1 MDIYPNYLFPYE
13 DLTDDTP
20 GNSFVPEGF
29 TDAFRDNFFE
39 PEGFTDVSRDNSF
52 VPEGFADV
60 SRDNSFE
67 PETLVDMSGNNR
79 FQSEKLEN
87 SLQLALDTP
96 QAEREASASLNT
108 GFNEADKTWELIVKY
123 NNSPNFLSY
132 VNSRQIQTDLL
143 LSGYAIL
150 TIPESEIP
158 ALTRQPFL
166 EFVEQPKR
174 LFFADRAG
182 LSASCIPANR
192 IFYNALPDVSE
203 PPFTLTGKGVLIGI
217 IDSGI
222 DFTNPDFRNPDGST
236 RIRALYDIQQNK
248 IFSREDI
255 NLYLQSEAFEGV
267 DNPNLQSEAFEG
279 GNNPNLQSEA
289 FEAVNNPNLQ
299 NEASPENV
307 TISLSRAIDFSGHGT
322 AVAGIAASNGAS
334 SRGYFESAAQG
345 NGGTYENTLA
355 GVAPEAELLVVKL
368 GQDIPDSF
376 PRTTQLMKAVN
387 WTVLTATEMGMP
399 ISINISIGNTYGPH
413 DGSSLLETFLDAAA
427 EVGRTS
433 ICVGSG
439 NEGADRGHTSITFG
453 QNETGTKYIPL
464 SIGDYETGL
473 TIQLWKNYSSDCSV
487 ALVAP
492 DGTVYPVV
500 ETFPT
505 LTGTF
510 LRPAAS
516 LDRSLTISTT
526 GETILVYIGTPV
538 PYSINQELY
547 FDFIPKAEYLTRGI
561 WQFRIEKI
569 VSNPLS
575 LNLYLPVGLTR
586 SLETRFVDPDTSNTI
601 TIPSTASRVITVGA
615 YDPYTDL
622 VPDFSGRGYILEQL
636 VTDREATGTSTFFQT
651 RVKPDL
657 VAPGVNIVSN
667 DLLGRYS
674 TFTGTSF
681 ATPFVTGGAALLM
694 EWGIVRGNDRYMYGQ
709 KIKATLQR
717 LARQLEA
724 YPSVPNEV
732 SGYGALCLQPR

>member
-13 DLTDDTP
+13 NLTDDTP
-20 GNSFVPEGF
+20 GNSF
-29 TDAFRDNFFE
+29 E
-39 PEGFTDVSRDNSF
+39 PEGLTDVSRDNF
-52 VPEGFADV
+52 
-60 SRDNSFE
+60 FE

-439 NEGADRGHTSITFG
+439 NEGSDRGHTSLIFG

>member
-13 DLTDDTP
+13 NLTDDTP
-20 GNSFVPEGF
+20 
-29 TDAFRDNFFE
+29 
-39 PEGFTDVSRDNSF
+39 DNSF
-52 VPEGFADV
+52 VPEGLTDV

-67 PETLVDMSGNNR
+67 PETLTDMSVNNR

-108 GFNEADKTWELIVKY
+108 GFNKADKTWELIVKY

-132 VNSRQIQTDLL
+132 VNNRQIQTDLL

-236 RIRALYDIQQNK
+236 RIRALYDIQQNR

-255 NLYLQSEAFEGV
+255 NLYLQSEAFERI
-267 DNPNLQSEAFEG
+267 
-279 GNNPNLQSEA
+279 
-289 FEAVNNPNLQ
+289 NNPNLQ
-299 NEASPENV
+299 NEASSENV

-334 SRGYFESAAQG
+334 SKGYFEGAASETSAG
-345 NGGTYENTLA
+345 YENSSAGYAGSLA

-368 GQDIPDSF
+368 GPDIPDSF

-433 ICVGSG
+433 ICVGGG
-439 NEGADRGHTSITFG
+439 NEGSDRGHTSLIFE
-453 QNETGTKYIPL
+453 QNETGTKFISL

-487 ALVAP
+487 ALIAP
-492 DGTVYPVV
+492 DGTVYPIV

-651 RVKPDL
+651 QVKPDL

-667 DLLGRYS
+667 DLLGGYS

-681 ATPFVTGGAALLM
+681 AAPFVTGGAALLM

>member
-52 VPEGFADV
+52 VPEGLTDV

-236 RIRALYDIQQNK
+236 RIRALYDIQQNR

-255 NLYLQSEAFEGV
+255 NLY
-267 DNPNLQSEAFEG
+267 LQSEAFEG

-334 SRGYFESAAQG
+334 SRGYFESTARG

-368 GQDIPDSF
+368 GPDIPDSF

-439 NEGADRGHTSITFG
+439 NEGSNRGHTSITFG

-651 RVKPDL
+651 QVKPDL

-681 ATPFVTGGAALLM
+681 AAPFVTGGAALLM

>member
-13 DLTDDTP
+13 NLTDDTP
-20 GNSFVPEGF
+20 
-29 TDAFRDNFFE
+29 
-39 PEGFTDVSRDNSF
+39 DNSF
-52 VPEGFADV
+52 VPEGLTDV

-67 PETLVDMSGNNR
+67 PETLAGMSGNDR

-236 RIRALYDIQQNK
+236 RIRALYDIQQNR

-255 NLYLQSEAFEGV
+255 NLYLQSEAFERI
-267 DNPNLQSEAFEG
+267 
-279 GNNPNLQSEA
+279 
-289 FEAVNNPNLQ
+289 NNPNLQ
-299 NEASPENV
+299 NEASSENV

-433 ICVGSG
+433 ICVGGG
-439 NEGADRGHTSITFG
+439 NEGSDRGHTSLIFE
-453 QNETGTKYIPL
+453 QNETGTKFISL

-487 ALVAP
+487 ALIAP
-492 DGTVYPVV
+492 DGTVYPIV

-651 RVKPDL
+651 QVKPDL

-667 DLLGRYS
+667 DLLGGYS

-681 ATPFVTGGAALLM
+681 AAPFVTGGAALLM

>member
-13 DLTDDTP
+13 NFTDDTP
-20 GNSFVPEGF
+20 
-29 TDAFRDNFFE
+29 
-39 PEGFTDVSRDNSF
+39 DNSF
-52 VPEGFADV
+52 VPEGLTDV

-67 PETLVDMSGNNR
+67 PETLTDMSGNNR

-108 GFNEADKTWELIVKY
+108 GFNKADKTWELIVKY

-236 RIRALYDIQQNK
+236 RIRALYDIQQNR

-255 NLYLQSEAFEGV
+255 NLYLQSEAFERI
-267 DNPNLQSEAFEG
+267 
-279 GNNPNLQSEA
+279 
-289 FEAVNNPNLQ
+289 NNPNLQ
-299 NEASPENV
+299 NEASSENV

-334 SRGYFESAAQG
+334 SKGYFEGAASETSAG
-345 NGGTYENTLA
+345 YENSSAGYAGSLA

-368 GQDIPDSF
+368 GPDIPDSF

-439 NEGADRGHTSITFG
+439 NEGSDRGHTSLIFE
-453 QNETGTKYIPL
+453 QNETGTKFISL

-487 ALVAP
+487 ALIAP
-492 DGTVYPVV
+492 DGTVYPIV

-651 RVKPDL
+651 QVKPDL

-667 DLLGRYS
+667 DLLGGYS

-681 ATPFVTGGAALLM
+681 AAPFVTGGAALLM

>member
-20 GNSFVPEGF
+20 GNSFVPEGL
-29 TDAFRDNFFE
+29 T
-39 PEGFTDVSRDNSF
+39 
-52 VPEGFADV
+52 DV

-236 RIRALYDIQQNK
+236 RIRALYDIQQNR

-255 NLYLQSEAFEGV
+255 NLYLQSEAFEG
-267 DNPNLQSEAFEG
+267 
-279 GNNPNLQSEA
+279 GNNPNLQSET

-299 NEASPENV
+299 NEASSENV

-439 NEGADRGHTSITFG
+439 NEGSDRGHTSITFG

-636 VTDREATGTSTFFQT
+636 VTDRKATGTSTFFRTQ
-651 RVKPDL
+651 VKPDL

-667 DLLGRYS
+667 DLLGGYS

-681 ATPFVTGGAALLM
+681 AAPFVTGGAALLM

>member
-13 DLTDDTP
+13 NLTDDTP
-20 GNSFVPEGF
+20 
-29 TDAFRDNFFE
+29 
-39 PEGFTDVSRDNSF
+39 DNSF
-52 VPEGFADV
+52 VPEGLTDV

-108 GFNEADKTWELIVKY
+108 GFNKADKTWELIVKY

-255 NLYLQSEAFEGV
+255 NLYLQSEAFERI
-267 DNPNLQSEAFEG
+267 
-279 GNNPNLQSEA
+279 
-289 FEAVNNPNLQ
+289 NNPNLQ
-299 NEASPENV
+299 NEASSENV

-334 SRGYFESAAQG
+334 SKGYFEGAASETSAG
-345 NGGTYENTLA
+345 YENSSAGYAGSLA

-368 GQDIPDSF
+368 GPDIPDSF

-433 ICVGSG
+433 ICVGGG
-439 NEGADRGHTSITFG
+439 NEGSDRGHTSLIFE
-453 QNETGTKYIPL
+453 QNETGTKFISL

-487 ALVAP
+487 ALIAP
-492 DGTVYPVV
+492 DGTVYPIV

-636 VTDREATGTSTFFQT
+636 VTDREATGTSTFFQP

-667 DLLGRYS
+667 DLLGGYS

-681 ATPFVTGGAALLM
+681 AAPFVTGGAALLM

>member
-13 DLTDDTP
+13 NFTDDTP
-20 GNSFVPEGF
+20 DNSFV
-29 TDAFRDNFFE
+29 

-52 VPEGFADV
+52 
-60 SRDNSFE
+60 E
-67 PETLVDMSGNNR
+67 PETLTDMSGNNR

-108 GFNEADKTWELIVKY
+108 GFNKADKTWELIVKY

-236 RIRALYDIQQNK
+236 RIRALYDIQQNR

-255 NLYLQSEAFEGV
+255 NLYLQSEAFERI
-267 DNPNLQSEAFEG
+267 
-279 GNNPNLQSEA
+279 
-289 FEAVNNPNLQ
+289 NNPNLQ
-299 NEASPENV
+299 NEASSENV

-334 SRGYFESAAQG
+334 SKGYFEGAASETSAG
-345 NGGTYENTLA
+345 YENSSAGYAGSLA

-368 GQDIPDSF
+368 GPDIPDSF

-439 NEGADRGHTSITFG
+439 NEGSDRGHTSLIFE
-453 QNETGTKYIPL
+453 QNETGTKFISL

-487 ALVAP
+487 ALIAP
-492 DGTVYPVV
+492 DGTVYPIV

-667 DLLGRYS
+667 DLLGGYS

-681 ATPFVTGGAALLM
+681 AAPFVTGGAALLM